1 MLKISLTQ
9 GEYLTIGDNIVV
21 QLYRSE
27 GGRSYLAIDAPREIP
42 IVRGAVLER
51 EGGQRPSIWRRSRRR
66 DTAPRYPF
74 RFHPAARAGW
84 NIILRQT
91 AHVTKGHGL
100 EREGAPPQRRKG
112 IILAQ
117 RKPHNPIFI

>member
-9 GEYLTIGDNIVV
+9 GEYLTIGGDIIV

-51 EGGQRPSIWRRSRRR
+51 EGGRRPERL
-66 DTAPRYPF
+66 AEVP
-74 RFHPAARAGW
+74 
-84 NIILRQT
+84 Q
-91 AHVTKGHGL
+91 KGHRSEL
-100 EREGAPPQRRKG
+100 
-112 IILAQ
+112 
-117 RKPHNPIFI
+117 PI

>member
-9 GEYLTIGDNIVV
+9 GEYLTIGGDIVV

-51 EGGQRPSIWRRSRRR
+51 EGGRRPQRLAEVP
-66 DTAPRYPF
+66 
-74 RFHPAARAGW
+74 
-84 NIILRQT
+84 Q
-91 AHVTKGHGL
+91 KGHRSEL
-100 EREGAPPQRRKG
+100 
-112 IILAQ
+112 
-117 RKPHNPIFI
+117 PI

>member
-27 GGRSYLAIDAPREIP
+27 GGRSYLAIDAPREVP

-51 EGGQRPSIWRRSRRR
+51 EGGQRPERLAE
-66 DTAPRYPF
+66 APR
-74 RFHPAARAGW
+74 
-84 NIILRQT
+84 
-91 AHVTKGHGL
+91 KGHRSEL
-100 EREGAPPQRRKG
+100 P
-112 IILAQ
+112 L
-117 RKPHNPIFI
+117 